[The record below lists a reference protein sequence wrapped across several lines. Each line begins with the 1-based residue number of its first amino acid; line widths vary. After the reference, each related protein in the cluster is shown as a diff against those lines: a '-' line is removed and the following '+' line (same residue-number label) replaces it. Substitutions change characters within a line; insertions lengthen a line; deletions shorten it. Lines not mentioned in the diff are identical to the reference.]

1 MNTTHKIVGAFAAV
15 VAVFALGTTLQAAV
29 ADAARVSPA
38 VTARALANE
47 QADRAMVQRN
57 VGGEPARDMA
67 VSS

>member
-38 VTARALANE
+38 VTARAVANE
-47 QADRAMVQRN
+47 QADRTMVQRN
-57 VGGEPARDMA
+57 VAREPAREVV
-67 VSS
+67 VSG